1 MDASKFIATA
11 RRHALDNP
19 GECPCDPEQYGM
31 ALAYLAGLVGQLE
44 LDESRTDAD
53 LAAASVQQRTAL
65 SEGYRQYL
73 RGGSGEQLPPRP
85 APAPGENNGPATSA

>member
-44 LDESRTDAD
+44 LDESRTNAD
-53 LAAASVQQRTAL
+53 LAAAAVQQRTAL

-73 RGGSGEQLPPRP
+73 RGSVSDTQSSPRP
-85 APAPGENNGPATSA
+85 AGENNGSTTAA